1 MNNKDLVKNIFSIAN
16 SLVHE
21 KGYVCSVDV
30 LMKLGYLSIT
40 DYREWRFGK
49 IDYLERAC
57 RINLNALSLM
67 NKAIREF
74 SRRRHLSEAWTEYN
88 QHGCKTK
95 RRLRFSKSGNPR
107 IEKLYATHYL
117 DAARLKEM
125 KHQNSIATSTP
136 DKTSTAESLRD

>member
-1 MNNKDLVKNIFSIAN
+1 M
-16 SLVHE
+16 
-21 KGYVCSVDV
+21 CSVDA
-30 LMKLGYLSIT
+30 LMKLVYPSIT

-74 SRRRHLSEAWTEYN
+74 AHRRYRSEAWIEYN
-88 QHGCKTK
+88 QHGCETK
-95 RRLRFSKSGNPR
+95 RRLRFCKSGNPG

-117 DAARLKEM
+117 DAARLGEM

-136 DKTSTAESLRD
+136 DKTSNAESLRD